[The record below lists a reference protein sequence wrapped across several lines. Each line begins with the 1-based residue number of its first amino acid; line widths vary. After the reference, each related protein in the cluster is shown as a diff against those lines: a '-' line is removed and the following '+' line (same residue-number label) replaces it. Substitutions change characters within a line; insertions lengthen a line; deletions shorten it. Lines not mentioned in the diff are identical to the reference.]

1 MDAVPTLP
9 QQPMPSASL
18 RATTP
23 SNTSIGTACLGVGRF
38 MALLLR
44 PAVGCDA
51 ISVCHDGF
59 FDRAGACVG
68 GGLVWRRS
76 MARWRLRPAIEVAS
90 MMAGPCMPQ
99 RIPDRAVTFI
109 VFFSFLVLIN
119 IHLVRVLYYLQ
130 A

>member
-1 MDAVPTLP
+1 
-9 QQPMPSASL
+9 
-18 RATTP
+18 
-23 SNTSIGTACLGVGRF
+23 

-99 RIPDRAVTFI
+99 RIPDRAVTGGDI
-109 VFFSFLVLIN
+109 HCIFSFLVLIN